1 MELRQL
7 RYFIRSAELLN
18 FTEAA
23 NVLFIS
29 QSTLSQQIKQL
40 EDELDILLFD
50 RIGKRVR
57 LTEAGYL
64 FLEYARQSVLVAA
77 NGKEVMEDL
86 KGLKTGTLNIGATYG
101 LSNLLTSTIV
111 QFSKKHPEIK
121 ITVEFGTSE
130 DLLEKLKYAK
140 VDFILSF
147 LQLPEND
154 QFLSQSLF
162 ESSLS
167 LIVHPFNPVSEKESI
182 SLKELELIPLALPAK
197 GFNTRHFLD
206 ETFAKNKITPSVKV
220 ELNDIN
226 TLLQLVETGNWATI
240 LTVASVSDRQTLKI
254 IPIKGINIIRKA
266 SITWLNGSYQ
276 KKAALVF
283 SDMIRQQ
290 V

>member
-23 NVLFIS
+23 NALFIS

-57 LTEAGYL
+57 LTEAGHL
-64 FLEYARQSVLVAA
+64 FLEYARQSALIAA
-77 NGKEVMEDL
+77 NGKEVIEDL
-86 KGLKTGTLNIGATYG
+86 KGLKTGILNIGATYG
-101 LSNLLTSTIV
+101 LSNLLTTTIV
-111 QFSKKHPEIK
+111 QFSKKHPDIK

-130 DLLEKLKYAK
+130 ELLEKLKYAK

-154 QFLSQSLF
+154 QYLSQSLF

-167 LIVHPFNPVSEKESI
+167 LIVHYSHPISAKNSI
-182 SLKELELIPLALPAK
+182 SLK
-197 GFNTRHFLD
+197 
-206 ETFAKNKITPSVKV
+206 
-220 ELNDIN
+220 
-226 TLLQLVETGNWATI
+226 
-240 LTVASVSDRQTLKI
+240 
-254 IPIKGINIIRKA
+254 
-266 SITWLNGSYQ
+266 
-276 KKAALVF
+276 
-283 SDMIRQQ
+283 
-290 V
+290 